1 MPRRPRRLAPLL
13 VVASLMLPASA
24 SATRV
29 RIDTRSSALLYP
41 IVGRDGVVVADQ
53 AVVQTRLRLRI
64 DDLLVPEDPDDDLL
78 EASDVAAD
86 LALRIFGNP
95 ALGMRVTDP
104 ADPGFIPGLEP
115 IEPDILFAFVE
126 ATNLLDGWLETL
138 RAGRMIHTGVLGW
151 RSDDGALL
159 RAAWEDYLHLQLVG
173 GLEHVPGFASLSASP
188 FAPEGVERWNGTG
201 AGAERY
207 RHVGI
212 DGEPLGPDETCC
224 RPTVQAS
231 VDGRAGPVGYE
242 AGFRQTWL
250 PSHEVAERLFGLRVD
265 GDVAPVFLHGDARF
279 DFGAGAVADADLSAV
294 LRLDGGRH
302 RVGLQYDYFRP
313 TFDLDSL
320 FWVFA
325 SDSFHEVTARYRFPL
340 LGPLSGQAWATLRAL
355 QPDESDD
362 DATLVGPFS
371 DLGGGIGLTLRRPAW
386 DVAARWKLMRGAGTN
401 LAAFDLSGRVA
412 LFAWWS
418 LYGVAS
424 LWQYEDRARDRYHG
438 LGGAGRL
445 GAAFVVVR
453 DILAL
458 DGELQVA
465 HDPREGTTF
474 AGFVWLDLGGTL

>member
-1 MPRRPRRLAPLL
+1 MLRPPRRCALLL
-13 VVASLMLPASA
+13 VALSLLLPVAAG
-24 SATRV
+24 ATRI
-29 RIDTRSSALLYP
+29 RLDTRSSALLYP
-41 IVGRDGVVVADQ
+41 VVGRDGVVVVDQ

-64 DDLLVPEDPDDDLL
+64 DDLLLPDDPDADLL
-78 EASDVAAD
+78 EAPDVAAD
-86 LALRIFGNP
+86 LALRVFGNP
-95 ALGMRVTDP
+95 ALGLAVTDP
-104 ADPGFIPGLEP
+104 ADPAFIPGLEP

-126 ATNLLDGWLETL
+126 ATGLLDGWIEAV
-138 RAGRMIHTGVLGW
+138 RAGRLIHTGVLGW
-151 RSDDGALL
+151 RSDDGGLI

-188 FAPEGVERWNGTG
+188 FAPEGVERWNESG
-201 AGAERY
+201 AGAARY

-212 DGEPLGPDETCC
+212 DGEAAAPDATCC

-250 PSHEVAERLFGLRVD
+250 PSRGVAERLLGLRVD
-265 GDVAPVFLHGDARF
+265 GDVAPLFLHGDARL
-279 DFGAGAVADADLSAV
+279 DFGAGAVSDADLSAV

-313 TFDLDSL
+313 SFDLDSL

-325 SDSFHEVTARYRFPL
+325 TDAFHELTARYRFPL
-340 LGPLSGQAWATLRAL
+340 IGPLSGQAWATLRAL
-355 QPDESDD
+355 QPDSTDD
-362 DATLVGPFS
+362 DPTLAGPFS
-371 DLGGGIGLTLRRPAW
+371 DLGGGLGLTLRRPAW
-386 DVAARWKLMRGAGTN
+386 DVAARWKLLRGAATN

-412 LFAWWS
+412 LFPWWS

-424 LWQYEDRARDRYHG
+424 LWQYEDRLRERYHG
-438 LGGAGRL
+438 FGGAGRL

-474 AGFVWLDLGGTL
+474 AGFVWLDVGGTL